1 MTDTAE
7 LLGLLAAPGTA
18 LSKTLRAV
26 ESLENLL
33 QTERQ
38 LGIGI
43 SSNVSVD
50 LLSTYLRKHALLAG
64 MKLNVELGNHDDPIA
79 DVDRFVEH
87 GLQAMLFLPF
97 FDNLMPAFE
106 QQIEHL
112 SEDQIAAKES
122 DLRARC
128 SLVFAKAKSMPF
140 VFVAGFHRFGR
151 ALDTGGPDPVH
162 ETLDRFNRALC
173 QAAAAFPNVRVID
186 TSAIVAVLG
195 IGAAFDA
202 RFYFRSTAP
211 YTPLFHDELARRVL
225 RRSRGFNSYFHKAL
239 VLDCDNTLWGGV
251 VGEDLLE
258 GIELGPHSHPGKI
271 FWRAQHEFVALEHQ
285 GVLLCLCSKNNPEDV
300 DEVLSKHP
308 NAVLKDRHIALRK
321 VNWTDKVSNLRAIA
335 EELNIGLDSL
345 VFLDDSSFE
354 CEAVRAALPMV
365 RVFQVPAALAD
376 YPRLV
381 HEIKELFL
389 CGGVSAESR
398 SKTEQYRLRQA
409 AQDSLQQFATHDEY
423 LASLDL
429 RVELRRDDPAHA
441 ARISELTLKSN
452 QFNLTTLRLN
462 LGEIRERME
471 GSDHSVYSLTVSDRF
486 GSSGLTGVLLVRWHG
501 EVAEVEAFL
510 MSCRVIGRGVEFSI
524 WPRIARDAA
533 ARGCRSLQAEYR
545 PTPKNAQVADFYDR
559 LGLPPAEASD
569 GIKRY
574 RVALES
580 FNPPAADWIKVNYDE

>member
-1 MTDTAE
+1 VTDTAE
-7 LLGLLAAPGTA
+7 LLGLLAAPGTT
-18 LSKTLRAV
+18 LTMTLRAV
-26 ESLENLL
+26 ESLEGLL

-87 GLQAMLFLPF
+87 GLQAMVFLPF

-112 SEDQIAAKES
+112 SEDQIAAKEHN
-122 DLRARC
+122 LRARC

-162 ETLDRFNRALC
+162 ETLDRFDRALR
-173 QAAAAFPNVRVID
+173 QEAAAFPNVRVID
-186 TSAIVAVLG
+186 
-195 IGAAFDA
+195 
-202 RFYFRSTAP
+202 TAP

-271 FWRAQHEFVALEHQ
+271 FWRAQHEFVALERQ

-300 DEVLSKHP
+300 DEVLTKHP
-308 NAVLKDRHIALRK
+308 DAVLKDRHIALRK
-321 VNWTDKVSNLRAIA
+321 INWADKVSNLRAIA

-376 YPRLV
+376 YPRV
-381 HEIKELFL
+381 VQEIKELFL

-409 AQDSLQQFATHDEY
+409 AQDSLQQFGTHDEY

-429 RVELRRDDPAHA
+429 RVEVRRDDAAHA

-452 QFNLTTLRLN
+452 QFNLTTPRLN
-462 LGEIRERME
+462 PGEIRERME

-533 ARGCRSLQAEYR
+533 ARGCRTLQAEYR
-545 PTPKNAQVADFYDR
+545 PTRKNAQVADFYDR